1 MATNAPERRH
11 HSERR
16 HPPEAADDL
25 YQRIE
30 EKRKQFERR
39 KTVRRQAD
47 RTGDARTAEDA
58 PRPERQEPLNPPP
71 GGPGTPSSN

>member
-1 MATNAPERRH
+1 MATHSLERRQ

-16 HPPEAADDL
+16 RPPHAADDL

-39 KTVRRQAD
+39 KAVRRQAD

-58 PRPERQEPLNPPP
+58 PRPERQEASNPPP
-71 GGPGTPSSN
+71 SGPGTPSSN

>member
-1 MATNAPERRH
+1 VATHSPDRRE

-39 KTVRRQAD
+39 TAVRRQAD
-47 RTGDARTAEDA
+47 RTGDARTAEDV
-58 PRPERQEPLNPPP
+58 PPPERQEPSNPPP
-71 GGPGTPSSN
+71 SGPGTPSSN